1 MSIERPQNRIAVYLP
16 PATKAPPS
24 EAVTVV
30 YHHVPGPRFFGRHL
44 AWPAQLRRRSFD
56 AFFGAAGVLPLASIG
71 CPGVVT
77 IHDLAIYRHPEWFP
91 SGQPLSTRVVVPASI
106 RRAAAIIAV
115 SQNSARTVQE
125 LFGVDAERVAVIP
138 EGISARFRPLAREDV
153 EPVRERLGLPE
164 RFILFVS
171 AIEPRKNLDTLLDAW
186 ALLPARLPL
195 VVAGGWGW
203 RYDRTRERL
212 ERLGPGVH
220 LLGEVTPETL
230 PALYNLATCLAHPA
244 WYEGFG
250 LTPLEAMASGTPVVC
265 SDSSSLPEVTGDAAL
280 LVDPGDV
287 EAWRRALERVSEDAD
302 LRAELRRKGILRAA
316 QFSWERTAQ
325 ATWEVIEQVA
335 ARRG

>member
-1 MSIERPQNRIAVYLP
+1 LSIERPQHRLAVFLP
-16 PATKAPPS
+16 PATSAPPS
-24 EAVTVV
+24 EPGNVV

-44 AWPAQLRRRSFD
+44 VWPAQLRRRRFD
-56 AFFGAAGVLPLASIG
+56 AFFGAAGVLPLTSTG
-71 CPGVVT
+71 CPAVIT
-77 IHDLAIYRHPEWFP
+77 IHDLAIYRHPDWFP

-115 SQNSARTVQE
+115 SHNSARDVQE

-138 EGISARFRPLAREDV
+138 EAISARFRPLAREDV
-153 EPVRERLGLPE
+153 EPFRERLRLPE

-186 ALLPARLPL
+186 ALIPARLPL

-203 RYDRTRERL
+203 RYERTRQRL
-212 ERLGPGVH
+212 ERLGPGVR
-220 LLGEVTPETL
+220 LLGEVKPETL
-230 PALYNLATCLAHPA
+230 PALYSLATCLAHPA

-250 LTPLEAMASGTPVVC
+250 LTPLEAMACGTPVIC
-265 SDSSSLPEVTGDAAL
+265 SESSSLPEVTGDAAL

-287 EAWRRALERVSEDAD
+287 EGWRRALERVSDDAE

-316 QFSWERTAQ
+316 QFSWGRTAQ
-325 ATWEVIEQVA
+325 ATWEVIDQVA